1 MDFAK
6 LRHKVVFLKPSTSEI
21 NEQSEQVI
29 GWFPFHPVTKTAS
42 DDVYSTQVGLK
53 CCF

>member
-29 GWFPFHPVTKTAS
+29 G
-42 DDVYSTQVGLK
+42 
-53 CCF
+53 